1 MAEYHVTA
9 LHYRFVSETDLDSFA
24 SAAPWSGSL
33 GTFSCALS
41 DGVLTA
47 IPAVEFRDRDA
58 AKRALEPHL
67 RAWEQGAFLSPSAYR
82 IRFEYDRS
90 DVEEVDPQP
99 GSMTIF
105 VETIGVTATA
115 FAPTIRRGNAEYPS
129 VDPLFVRSP
138 LTDLLIERLRR
149 TRDGGETWPAF
160 AYFVLTRIEAEFGG
174 EKGAIAAL
182 AVSRNVLEGIGTIC
196 AKGDPDI
203 GRKAGRTPETI
214 TSSERAWLEAVV
226 ARLIRR
232 VGEHAGGRPL
242 QQITMADFPPLQ

>member
-1 MAEYHVTA
+1 MAEYRVTA

-24 SAAPWSGSL
+24 TAAPWSGSR

-82 IRFEYDRS
+82 IRFEYDHS

-99 GSMTIF
+99 GSLTLFPEM
-105 VETIGVTATA
+105 IGAGVQA
-115 FAPTIRRGNAEYPS
+115 FAPTITRGNAEHPS
-129 VDPLFVRSP
+129 VDPFYVRSP
-138 LTDLLIERLRR
+138 LTDQLVERLRR

-160 AYFVLTRIEAEFGG
+160 AYFVLTRIKAEFGG

-182 AVSRNVLEGIGTIC
+182 AVSRNVLGGIGTIC

-226 ARLIRR
+226 VRLIHR
-232 VGEHAGGRPL
+232 VGENAAGGTLP
-242 QQITMADFPPLQ
+242 QITMADFPPLH